1 MMIKKI
7 SQFPAALFAF
17 VVAIIAAMPMS
28 AFAATIPTDSVVYM
42 SVFEESST
50 WPCSWRSETNN
61 IYMIPYMDGTDPAIL
76 FTSASSFADATRLY
90 YAKIND
96 ITKNDLYGIT
106 CNADIFAASGARTD
120 SLGTIQITW
129 YSMETLDFPTV
140 TLTNGN
146 LKGSANVVVG
156 NYAYDSPIT
165 VDSSSLSQS
174 TTDFSSGT
182 TQTSATDASGFPV
195 AGEDYVYSGPEGW
208 FHFESSSNDTAIL
221 TYYVGESIS
230 FPECYDLIL
239 QSNVNYP
246 CYRDQSRDIL
256 IWFDKN
262 GSNATIWKYG
272 ETTTYSL
279 Y

>member
-1 MMIKKI
+1 MIIKKI

-96 ITKNDLYGIT
+96 ITQNDLHGIN
-106 CNADIFAASGARTD
+106 CNADVFAASGNRTD

-129 YSMETLDFPTV
+129 YSLETSDFPTV

-156 NYAYDSPIT
+156 NYAYDSPIP
-165 VDSSSLSQS
+165 VDSSP
-174 TTDFSSGT
+174 FSAGAA
-182 TQTSATDASGFPV
+182 QTSATDTTGFPV
-195 AGEDYVYSGPEGW
+195 AGEDYVYSGSEGW
-208 FHFESSSNDTAIL
+208 FHFEPSADNTAVL

-230 FPECYDLIL
+230 FPESYDLIL

-262 GSNATIWKYG
+262 GSSATIWDYG
-272 ETTTYSL
+272 KTTTYSL
-279 Y
+279 N